1 MLEKVMGAYRAK
13 AQENYIPIGG
23 NLVELKDSFY
33 REIDSY
39 RRGEKGMTLIE
50 LLVGV
55 AIIGTLSAIA
65 IPQLLGAREKART
78 SACQA
83 LYAPA
88 ITELTNSLE
97 NALEEGLDSRDVV
110 QSYLQNHR
118 NEKNPRNKEQKAY
131 ILFNPLNID
140 TVDSCQVAIDPFRR
154 NGIWDEIF
162 GGQKV
167 TEKVGDKRT
176 FRIRIN

>member
-1 MLEKVMGAYRAK
+1 MLEKIMDAYGAR

-33 REIDSY
+33 SDINSY
-39 RRGEKGMTLIE
+39 RKGERGMTLIE

-65 IPQLLGAREKART
+65 IPQLLGAREKAKT

-88 ITELTNSLE
+88 ITELTNRLE
-97 NALEEGLDSRDVV
+97 NDLDEGADARDTVQGFLD
-110 QSYLQNHR
+110 NHR
-118 NEKNPRNKEQKAY
+118 YEKNPRNKEQKAY
-131 ILFNPLNID
+131 ILFNPLDID
-140 TVDSCQVAIDPFRR
+140 TVDSCQVAINPFRR
-154 NGIWDEIF
+154 HGIWDEIF

-167 TEKVGDKRT
+167 TEKAGDKRT
-176 FRIRIN
+176 FRIDIN